1 MSCGGESLALP
12 WLSIRCFGWAALR
25 EEPIEPRLPELD
37 AAGDSGLVGDDG
49 DIRRQFEVDSSG
61 VSSADVQPV
70 VIQQRS
76 HNAEHPLDPAVPFVR
91 AFGCERGRAEIF
103 VISLSLPD
111 RMLAELEMGHELA
124 VAIDRAANASA
135 QRQNTFE
142 TLALDHTQAL
152 HLGIVQH
159 A

>member
-61 VSSADVQPV
+61 ISSADVQPV

-76 HNAEHPLDPAVPFVR
+76 HNVERPPDPAVPFVH
-91 AFGCERGRAEIF
+91 AFGCERGSAEIF
-103 VISLSLPD
+103 VIGLALPD
-111 RMLAELEMGHELA
+111 RVLSQLEMGHEIA
-124 VAIDRAANASA
+124 VAIDRAADPRA

-142 TLALDHTQAL
+142 T
-152 HLGIVQH
+152 
-159 A
+159 